1 MSIVKQIKRLLNGV
15 VWAAG
20 SIIVLALLL
29 DRMGILLDGLIA
41 LVMVS
46 FMAGAFGHYLAG
58 GEKNV

>member
-41 LVMVS
+41 LVMIS
-46 FMAGAFGHYLAG
+46 FMAGAFGYYLAG
-58 GEKNV
+58 GEKDV

>member
-20 SIIVLALLL
+20 SIIVLTLLL
-29 DRMGILLDGLIA
+29 DRMGILLDGLMA
-41 LVMVS
+41 LVMIS
-46 FMAGAFGHYLAG
+46 FMAGAFGYYLAG